1 MRMDYENIDRDAL
14 VDIRDVKVDTS
25 LPKEERIRDFIRQIK
40 NPYLFR
46 HGKYVVKLT
55 FSETDVTLEDLMADY
70 IRSKCAAG

>member
-1 MRMDYENIDRDAL
+1 MDYENIDRDAL

-25 LPKEERIRDFIRQIK
+25 LPKEERIRDFIHQIK

>member
-1 MRMDYENIDRDAL
+1 MDYENIDRDAL